1 MSIAEVAYLFNCV
14 IFALEL
20 KDLRRMYVFLWTERA
35 SLTVNYFIMNY
46 LPILILVGSVALLMY
61 GMKVMSE
68 GLQKMA
74 GSKLRQVLGTMT
86 TNRFTG
92 LLTGAFITTSIQSST
107 ATTVMT
113 VSFVSAGLL
122 TLQQAISVIMGA
134 NIGTTA
140 TAWIMVL
147 GGSGN
152 YMQYVVYAAIVVAV
166 ACIYSNKSRNLGE
179 FIMGLSLLL
188 LGLTTLSANAKGMHL
203 DQNESVQNFFGAMSS
218 WGYGS
223 YILFL
228 LIGGLLTCSVQSSA
242 AIMAITM
249 TLCSTGV
256 LDIYMGIAL
265 VLGENI
271 GTTVTSNIVALSAST
286 QARRA
291 AMAHMVFNVFG
302 VIWVFSIFPYFVNF
316 VCSLVGYDPS
326 SELADKSILSVVLA
340 AFHTTFNVCNVLI
353 LIWFVKPLSLLV
365 SKIIPEKKGGED
377 DEFKLTYLDSG
388 ILSTSEL
395 SILEAR
401 KEMNV
406 FATRCQKMFCFI
418 PELMEIEKGED
429 FNKLFSRIEKY
440 ENITDDMEIRI
451 ADYLSKVS
459 EGRLSAESK
468 QEIQHMLR
476 AVSELESIG
485 DSCYNL
491 ARTIRRKRQN
501 SPDEQFTEKQKEHL
515 ENMFQLAKE
524 SLDQMVSMVKN
535 ETVSVTEVNKSQNIE
550 TEINNYRKQLKNQNV
565 IDVNNK
571 VYSYQM
577 GIYYTDMVSEC
588 EKLGDYVINVVDTL
602 NVRR

>member
-1 MSIAEVAYLFNCV
+1 
-14 IFALEL
+14 
-20 KDLRRMYVFLWTERA
+20 
-35 SLTVNYFIMNY
+35 MNSY
-46 LPILILVGSVALLMY
+46 LPLLVLAGSVALLMY

-92 LLTGAFITTSIQSST
+92 LLTGAFITTAIQSST

-122 TLQQAISVIMGA
+122 TLTQAISVIMGA

-147 GGSGN
+147 GGAGN
-152 YMQYVVYAAIVVAV
+152 YMQYVVYAAIVVAI

-179 FIMGLSLLL
+179 FIMGLALLL
-188 LGLTTLSANAKGMHL
+188 LGLTTLSSNAKGMGL
-203 DQNESVQNFFGAMSS
+203 DQNEAVQHFFSTMSS

-223 YILFL
+223 YLLFL

-291 AMAHMVFNVFG
+291 AMAHMVFNIFG
-302 VIWVFSIFPYFVNF
+302 VIWVFSIFPFFVDR
-316 VCSLVGYDPS
+316 VCALVGYDPHS
-326 SELADKSILSVVLA
+326 PLADRSILTVVLA
-340 AFHTTFNVCNVLI
+340 AFHTSFNVCNVLI
-353 LIWFVKPLSLLV
+353 LIWFVKPLSKLV
-365 SKIIPEKKGGED
+365 SIIIPSKKNEED
-377 DEFKLTYLDSG
+377 DEFRLTYIGSG
-388 ILSTSEL
+388 LLSTSEL
-395 SILEAR
+395 SILEAK
-401 KEMNV
+401 KEINV
-406 FATRCQKMFCFI
+406 FAERCFKMFNFI
-418 PELMEIEKGED
+418 PDLLHTEKGED
-429 FNKLFSRIEKY
+429 FNKKFSRIEKY
-440 ENITDDMEIRI
+440 ENITDNMEIRI
-451 ADYLSKVS
+451 ADYLNKVS

-468 QEIQHMLR
+468 VEIQHMMR
-476 AVSELESIG
+476 QVSELESIG

-501 SPDEQFTEKQKEHL
+501 TAQEEFTEKQI
-515 ENMFQLAKE
+515 ENIHSMFDLVEQ
-524 SLDQMVSMVKN
+524 SLKQMIFIVENTDLKVSDI
-535 ETVSVTEVNKSQNIE
+535 NKSQNIE

-565 IDVNNK
+565 IDINNK
-571 VYSYQM
+571 LYDYQM
-577 GIYYTDMVSEC
+577 GVYYMDMISEC
-588 EKLGDYVINVVDTL
+588 EKLGDYVVNVIEIAGPVKQSY
-602 NVRR
+602 